1 MEAKSNSP
9 KILSLVLNSKFGLL
23 EAQEV
28 VFTQDANQLIQV
40 KANVGSGKTSL
51 GNAIA
56 VGLSGGSEREVSL
69 DMKKYDGL
77 DIEEQISFGD
87 SPVFLR
93 TRYENGKLSSVVFI
107 KDKDG
112 KKADNPIINGT
123 KFTASSLRDFLKT
136 ELTFNSDEFLSE
148 NPKVQFN
155 WMTSVYK
162 DKLKDCGVVFDK
174 KSPLYVGS
182 ILYDLEQA
190 KMERSRIYN
199 KVTELNAF
207 KTRLEQEGWKETNI
221 PEYINVSLIEE
232 EQRSATKKYYE
243 EIQSIDKEISE
254 LSIRAS
260 QYNSVI
266 ANYNATLETQKELAD
281 AKAQKEVDEFNAKI
295 QKEYDL
301 RYEIR
306 VSADFLIANNFTGI
320 KEQYDALPAISDRK
334 EFIPSVI
341 TKIEKDENNKFIRV
355 GNYTPEVDS
364 AFTGISDLR
373 TAGAILMDKKSKVVE
388 PKEEDY
394 KSRIE
399 SAKASNRIAE
409 RWSIFFEHQ
418 EADNKVKEIFNRYR
432 KVFTTID
439 LGVQGLKMSL
449 LGDDSDESNEIRT
462 TYNGEHDTVL
472 FHNEKKEARIISAY
486 SHTQRN
492 VLAVLLQIYLLEE
505 KRKKG
510 QEGLRYMFFDAPI
523 DLKTRDILIDMQ
535 KKYDLQLITTTT
547 GDFVVENLKEGEI
560 LIENGYL
567 LSKKVEL

>member
-1 MEAKSNSP
+1 MNSP

-40 KANVGSGKTSL
+40 KASVGSGKTSL

-69 DMKKYDGL
+69 DMKKYEGL

-155 WMTSVYK
+155 WMTSVYR

-207 KTRLEQEGWKETNI
+207 KTRLESEGYKETNI
-221 PEYINVSLIEE
+221 PDYINVSLIEE

-243 EIQSIDKEISE
+243 EIQSIDKEISD
-254 LSIRAS
+254 LSIQAS

-266 ANYNATLETQKELAD
+266 ANYNATLETQKKLIDSEEE
-281 AKAQKEVDEFNAKI
+281 KKVNEFNSVVQKEI
-295 QKEYDL
+295 DL
-301 RYEIR
+301 REEIR
-306 VSADFLIANNFTGI
+306 VCVDFLVKNGFTGV
-320 KEQYDALPAISDRK
+320 KEQFESLPTIRDKK
-334 EFIPSVI
+334 EIILTVI

-364 AFTGISDLR
+364 AFVGISDLR
-373 TAGAILMDKKSKVVE
+373 TAGAILMDKKSKVIE

-394 KSRIE
+394 RSRIE
-399 SAKASNRIAE
+399 SAKGANRIAE

-439 LGVQGLKMSL
+439 LGVAGLKMSL

-567 LSKKVEL
+567 LSKKI

>member
-1 MEAKSNSP
+1 MNSP

-40 KANVGSGKTSL
+40 KASVGSGKTSL

-69 DMKKYDGL
+69 DMKKYEGL

-148 NPKVQFN
+148 NPKVQMA
-155 WMTSVYK
+155 WMMEVYK
-162 DKLKDCGVVFDK
+162 DKLKDKGVVFDK

-207 KTRLEQEGWKETNI
+207 KTRLESEGYKETNI
-221 PEYINVSLIEE
+221 PDYINVSLIEE

-243 EIQSIDKEISE
+243 EIQSIDKEISD
-254 LSIRAS
+254 LSIQAS

-266 ANYNATLETQKELAD
+266 ANYNATLETQKKLIDSEEE
-281 AKAQKEVDEFNAKI
+281 KKVNEFNSVVQKEI
-295 QKEYDL
+295 DL
-301 RYEIR
+301 REEIR
-306 VSADFLIANNFTGI
+306 VCVDFLVKNGFTGV
-320 KEQYDALPAISDRK
+320 KEQFESLPTIRDKK
-334 EFIPSVI
+334 EIILTVI

-364 AFTGISDLR
+364 AFVGISDLR

-409 RWSIFFEHQ
+409 RWSTFFQHQ
-418 EADNKVKEIFNRYR
+418 EADNKVKDIFNRYR

-439 LGVQGLKMSL
+439 LGVAGLKMSL
-449 LGDDSDESNEIRT
+449 LGSDEDESNEIRT

-472 FHNEKKEARIISAY
+472 FHNENKEARIISAY

-492 VLAVLLQIYLLEE
+492 VLAVLMQVYLLDE
-505 KRKKG
+505 KKKKG
-510 QEGLRYMFFDAPI
+510 QEGLRYLFFDAPI
-523 DLKTRDILIDMQ
+523 DIKTRDILIDMQ
-535 KKYDLQLITTTT
+535 KKYDLQLLVTGT
-547 GDFVVENLKEGEI
+547 GDYTVEGLKEGEI

>member
-1 MEAKSNSP
+1 MNSH
-9 KILSLVLNSKFGLL
+9 KILSIKINKRFGTL
-23 EAQEV
+23 EVQEV
-28 VFTQDANQLIQV
+28 EFIQDENQLIQV
-40 KANVGSGKTSL
+40 KGPVGTGKTTV
-51 GNAIA
+51 GNMTA
-56 VGLSGGSEREVSL
+56 VGVSGGSERRL
-69 DMKKYDGL
+69 PIDLKKYDPF
-77 DIEEQISFGD
+77 DFEEKISNGD
-87 SPVFLR
+87 TPIYLR
-93 TRYENGKLSSVVFI
+93 CKYEDGKLVSSFFI
-107 KDKDG
+107 KDING
-112 KKADNPIINGT
+112 KKCENPIINGT
-123 KFTASSLRDFLKT
+123 KFTAASIGEYLRTD
-136 ELTFNSDEFLSE
+136 LTFGSDEFLSE
-148 NPKVQFN
+148 DPRVQFN
-155 WMTSVYK
+155 WMTAVYR

-207 KTRLEQEGWKETNI
+207 KTRLESEGYKETSI
-221 PEYINVSLIEE
+221 PDYINVSLIEE

-243 EIQSIDKEISE
+243 EIQSIDKEISD

-266 ANYNATLETQKELAD
+266 SNYNATLETQKELAD
-281 AKAQKEVDEFNAKI
+281 AKAQKEVDEFNAKT
-295 QKEYDL
+295 QKEIDF
-301 RYEIR
+301 RNEVR
-306 VSADFLIANNFTGI
+306 VCVDFLRNSGFVVDQAQF
-320 KEQYDALPAISDRK
+320 DALPKIADKK
-334 EFIPSVI
+334 EFTPSII

-373 TAGAILMDKKSKVVE
+373 TAGSILMDKKSKVVE

-409 RWSIFFEHQ
+409 RWSTFFEHQ

-439 LGVQGLKMSL
+439 LGVAGLKMSL

-567 LSKKVEL
+567 LSKKIEG

>member
-1 MEAKSNSP
+1 METKSNSP

-28 VFTQDANQLIQV
+28 VFTQDSNQLIQV

-69 DMKKYDGL
+69 DMKKYEGL

-112 KKADNPIINGT
+112 KKADNPIINGI

-155 WMTSVYK
+155 WMTAVYR

-174 KSPLYVGS
+174 KSPLFAGS
-182 ILYDLEQA
+182 ILWELEQA

-221 PEYINVSLIEE
+221 PDYINVSLIEE

-243 EIQSIDKEISE
+243 EIQSIDKEISD
-254 LSIRAS
+254 LSIQAS

-281 AKAQKEVDEFNAKI
+281 AKAQKEVDEFNAGI
-295 QKEYDL
+295 QKQIDL
-301 RYEIR
+301 REEIR
-306 VSADFLIANNFTGI
+306 VCVEFLHKHMFVGVADQFN
-320 KEQYDALPAISDRK
+320 KLPEIEKKK
-334 EFIPSVI
+334 EFTPSVI
-341 TKIEKDENNKFIRV
+341 TKIEKDENNKYIRV
-355 GNYTPEVDS
+355 GNYTIEVDG

-373 TAGAILMDKKSKVVE
+373 TAGSILMDKKSKVVE

-399 SAKASNRIAE
+399 SARSSNRIAE
-409 RWSIFFEHQ
+409 RWSVFFEHQ

-439 LGVQGLKMSL
+439 LGVTGLKMSL

-462 TYNGEHDTVL
+462 TYNGEHDAVL

-492 VLAVLLQIYLLEE
+492 VLAVLMQVYLLDE
-505 KRKKG
+505 KKKKG
-510 QEGLRYMFFDAPI
+510 QEGLRYLFFDAPI
-523 DLKTRDILIDMQ
+523 DIKTRDILIDMQ
-535 KKYDLQLITTTT
+535 KKYDLQLLVTGT
-547 GDFVVENLKEGEI
+547 GDYTVDGLKEGEI

-567 LSKKVEL
+567 LSKKI

>member
-1 MEAKSNSP
+1 MNSP

-69 DMKKYDGL
+69 DMKKYEGL

-136 ELTFNSDEFLSE
+136 ELTFSVDEFLSE
-148 NPKVQFN
+148 NPKVQMA
-155 WMTSVYK
+155 WMMEVYK
-162 DKLKDCGVVFDK
+162 DKLKEKGVVFDK
-174 KSPLYVGS
+174 KSPLFAGS
-182 ILYDLEQA
+182 ILWELEQA

-207 KTRLEQEGWKETNI
+207 KSRLESEGWKETNI
-221 PEYINVSLIEE
+221 PEYIDVSLIED
-232 EQRSATKKYYE
+232 EQKAATKKYYE
-243 EIQSIDKEISE
+243 EIQSIDKEISG
-254 LSIRAS
+254 LSLKAS
-260 QYNSVI
+260 EYNSII
-266 ANYNATLETQKELAD
+266 ANYNSTLETQKELAD
-281 AKAQKEVDEFNAKI
+281 AKLQKEVDDYNKEI
-295 QKEYDL
+295 QKQIDL
-301 RYEIR
+301 REEIR
-306 VSADFLIANNFTGI
+306 VCVDFLIKNGFTGV
-320 KEQYDALPAISDRK
+320 KEQFDALPKIADK
-334 EFIPSVI
+334 KVFTPTQI
-341 TKIEKDENNKFIRV
+341 TKIEKDENNKYIRV

-364 AFTGISDLR
+364 AFVGIADLR
-373 TAGAILMDKKSKVVE
+373 TAGAILIDKKSKIEE
-388 PKEEDY
+388 PKDEDY

-409 RWSIFFEHQ
+409 RWSVFFEHQ
-418 EADNKVKEIFNRYR
+418 EADNKVKDIFNRYR

-439 LGVQGLKMSL
+439 LGVAGLKMSL
-449 LGDDSDESNEIRT
+449 LGSDEDESNEIRT
-462 TYNGEHDTVL
+462 TYNGEHDPVL

-492 VLAVLLQIYLLEE
+492 VLAVLMQIYLLDE
-505 KRKKG
+505 KKKKG

-567 LSKKVEL
+567 LSKSI